1 VTEEQNI
8 ITSLVE
14 LTRLRDQ
21 DAIRNKLLSSLLEIS
36 EAAWLVLCRLD
47 QHDQNAAIEIRQR
60 IPNPASEKAAR
71 HFPACLFERTEHFL
85 HCLRSGNPVWV
96 QDLEIYESIVFPMPD
111 TAHHHEFVV
120 LFDERVS
127 GRSERIVRSVL
138 DLYDNFI
145 GLVIENTQDPLTR
158 LLNRGAF
165 DIDLPATLLRFNE
178 QQEQAGKAEQKES
191 FLAMMD
197 LDRFKRI
204 NDTFGHLYGDEV
216 ILIFSSLLR
225 EVLGEVARL
234 YRYGGEEF
242 TAIVESVTRD
252 EMSRLLERL
261 RQAVEA
267 HDFPQVGQVTVSIG
281 VTALKTNH
289 LPSSLLDHADQAL
302 YRAKESGRNRVIWH
316 EDETP
321 QRPGAQAADLDEDIF
336 F

>member
-1 VTEEQNI
+1 MAEEQNI

-47 QHDQNAAIEIRQR
+47 QHDQNARIEIRQR
-60 IPNPASEKAAR
+60 IPNPSSEKAAR
-71 HFPACLFERTEHFL
+71 HFPACLFDRIEHFQR
-85 HCLRSGNPVWV
+85 CLQSGNPVWV
-96 QDLEIYESIVFPMPD
+96 QDLEIYESIIFPMPG

-120 LFDERVS
+120 LFDEQVS

-165 DIDLPATLLRFNE
+165 DIDLPATLLRLNDH
-178 QQEQAGKAEQKES
+178 QQQPGEAARKGA

-204 NDTFGHLYGDEV
+204 NDSFGHLYGDEV
-216 ILIFSSLLR
+216 ILIFSTLLR
-225 EVLGEVARL
+225 EVLGEVGRL

-242 TAIVESVTRD
+242 TAIVESVSRD
-252 EMSRLLERL
+252 EMNRLAERL
-261 RQAVEA
+261 RETVEA

-281 VTALKTNH
+281 VAALKPNH

-316 EDETP
+316 EDDNRP
-321 QRPGAQAADLDEDIF
+321 GPGAQAAASDEDIF